1 MKSAKFLVLLA
12 IGLLLSC
19 CVLISDASSAYRSH
33 LEGTWYSGGDRNKVT
48 RIVSTR
54 DGLEARNEHGQTTR
68 LEYDGRGRVRALDW
82 GGTTGEIRGDRIE
95 WANNTYWTRA
105 RNPTV
110 EASRLVGT
118 WYSGGDR
125 DKVARIVDTRGGLEA
140 RNENGQTSRLESDGR
155 SRVRA
160 LDWGGTTGE
169 IRGDRIEWSN
179 NTYWT
184 RRPNR

>member
-33 LEGTWYSGGDRNKVT
+33 LEGTWYLGGDRNKVT

-54 DGLEARNEHGQTTR
+54 DGLEARNEHGQTSR

-82 GGTTGEIRGDRIE
+82 GGISGEIRGDRIQ
-95 WANNTYWTRA
+95 WSNNTYWTRA

-110 EASRLVGT
+110 EPSRLVGT
-118 WYSGGDR
+118 WYSGGNR

-140 RNENGQTSRLESDGR
+140 RNEHGQPTRLVPDGR
-155 SRVRA
+155 NSVVA
-160 LDWGGTTGE
+160 LDWEGGLRAE
-169 IRGDRIEWSN
+169 IRNDRINWAN
-179 NTYWT
+179 GTFWT
-184 RRPNR
+184 RRPY